1 VEDWLELHPAALNAI
16 VGKAQQAAR
25 AAEAARKARELVR
38 RKAVLGRTTLPG
50 KLADCSST
58 NFAET
63 EIFVV
68 EGDSA
73 GGWGDGWGLMAWV
86 CSNCAAAEPRRR
98 AVTLLVKVCT
108 CNGQQQGW

>member
-1 VEDWLELHPAALNAI
+1 MEQHPAALNSI
-16 VGKAQQAAR
+16 IGKAQQAAR

-73 GGWGDGWGLMAWV
+73 GG
-86 CSNCAAAEPRRR
+86 RRGH
-98 AVTLLVKVCT
+98 TLPCVQHSVMCDMMSDE
-108 CNGQQQGW
+108 